1 MPQLSEI
8 KGKLDIQGLICSL
21 AINQAIEEIQKY
33 EDSND
38 EFSTVF
44 IEGFENLLLDI
55 IDQFEPIE
63 E

>member
-44 IEGFENLLLDI
+44 IEGIENLLLDI